1 MTGFGTRRAAEEFAR
16 LLEGR
21 ASVGSGASLAGVA
34 TAGRLRNAGMDLEGA
49 VAPRPEFRDAL
60 RMRLVAVATVQPVT
74 AGAGTVAPSARLAV
88 ARAVRTSTR
97 TSSRASA
104 VAAGALASVLT
115 VSGVAVA
122 GSQSLPGDPFYD
134 VKRGV
139 EALQL
144 RAADG
149 EVERGTRHLDFAAT
163 RLREVRGLA
172 LGRDAA
178 DAGPV
183 LGPSAVSAGITL
195 SSSAPTLAGG
205 DALSAQV
212 AERLRETLAEM
223 DQQTRDGTALLTRA
237 YRTSQAPE
245 PLRALTR
252 FAVRQSQG
260 LSQLIPALPP
270 VTQSRARLSLS
281 LLSGVTVEANELL
294 GIGTCGAACDP
305 YQTAPVLPDSSDGQL
320 PAELGDVP
328 CDCGPQ
334 PAPRPQTSAAPPE
347 YDQPEPPRQS
357 APQRTDDSSPQPSPA
372 APSPA
377 PSPGSG
383 PLPLPVPPPSLPTPI
398 PTLTLPAAPPAAP
411 APAAGTESPVVTTS
425 RVSSV
430 PTPQPQP
437 APTPQ
442 PQLETVAVPARP

>member
-1 MTGFGTRRAAEEFAR
+1 MTAFGTRRAAEEFAR
-16 LLEGR
+16 LLEGS
-21 ASVGSGASLAGVA
+21 ASGGSGASLAGVA

-74 AGAGTVAPSARLAV
+74 AGADAVAPAARLA
-88 ARAVRTSTR
+88 AARRAVRTSAR

-104 VAAGALASVLT
+104 VAAGALASVLA

-134 VKRGV
+134 VKRAV
-139 EALQL
+139 EAFQL

-149 EVERGTRHLDFAAT
+149 ELEKGTRHLDFAAT

-183 LGPSAVSAGITL
+183 LGPSALSAGITL
-195 SSSAPTLAGG
+195 SSSAPPLAGG
-205 DALSAQV
+205 DALSAPV

-237 YRTSQAPE
+237 YRTTQAPE

-270 VTQSRARLSLS
+270 VTQGRARLSLS

-294 GIGTCGAACDP
+294 GIGTCGTACDP
-305 YQTAPVLPDSSDGQL
+305 AEAAPMLPGDPGAPM
-320 PAELGDVP
+320 PAEVADVP
-328 CDCGPQ
+328 CDCGPE
-334 PAPRPQTSAAPPE
+334 PAPEPQASAEPPT
-347 YDQPEPPRQS
+347 YDQPEPPRQP
-357 APQRTDDSSPQPSPA
+357 APETSSSPSPQPSPA
-372 APSPA
+372 APSPS
-377 PSPGSG
+377 PSSG
-383 PLPLPVPPPSLPTPI
+383 LLPPLPLPIPSLPVPI
-398 PTLTLPAAPPAAP
+398 PTLTLAPAVPAGDAAGAAAESQIVATSRGGAAPVP
-411 APAAGTESPVVTTS
+411 APEPAS
-425 RVSSV
+425 
-430 PTPQPQP
+430 QP
-437 APTPQ
+437 A
-442 PQLETVAVPARP
+442 PQLETVAVPPRR